1 MVDDFVQFSRG
12 LTSLPRSIYDGDLGD
27 QPMSGL
33 VPMVVEQTTRGER
46 AYDIFSR
53 LLKERIVF
61 IGTPINDQIANLT
74 VAQLLYLTSESSE
87 KPINLYINS
96 PGGVIYS
103 GLGVYDTMQYIGA
116 PVSTTCV
123 GLAASMG
130 SVLLAAGED
139 GSRACL
145 PNSRVMIHQPMGG
158 AEGQASDIEI
168 QAEEIMW
175 LKERLYEILALHTG
189 QDMDQIEADAD
200 RNYWISA
207 EEAAEYG
214 LVDNVLNSDNLEDLR
229 SVQPNGEAADDAGE
243 DT

>member
-1 MVDDFVQFSRG
+1 MASTEDFIQFSKS
-12 LTSLPRSIYDGDLGD
+12 LTSLPRDIYQGGMGD

-74 VAQLLYLTSESSE
+74 VAQLLYLD
-87 KPINLYINS
+87 S

-103 GLGVYDTMQYIGA
+103 GLGVYDTIQYVDA
-116 PVSTTCV
+116 PVATICV

-139 GSRACL
+139 GRRAAL

-168 QAEEIMW
+168 QAKEIMW
-175 LKERLYEILALHTG
+175 LKKRLYEILALHT
-189 QDMDQIEADAD
+189 DKEIEQIEKDAD
-200 RNYWISA
+200 RNYWMSA
-207 EEAAEYG
+207 EEAEAYG
-214 LVDNVLNSDNLEDLR
+214 LVDNVLNPKNLKGLK
-229 SVQPNGEAADDAGE
+229 SIQPNGEPSSESDDE
-243 DT
+243 DSDE